1 MVRILFTFIGGSG
14 HLRPLLPFARA
25 ARAAGHTV
33 AVAGRGS
40 RLDEIAAA
48 GFTGIQTSPPNRR
61 PPDAPE
67 EPLTVPDRLREEQV
81 MREAFAGSAART
93 HAQALREIALDWKPD
108 VIVRDEVDFG
118 TAIAAESLGIPT
130 ASVVVLLA
138 GGFIRPDVVAEP
150 LDELRAEYE
159 LEPDPDLTRLPGQL
173 VIMPAP
179 QILRDPRHAL
189 PADTFYCRPT
199 HSVLEAARTNKQP
212 KVYLTLGT
220 IDTFR
225 ELFDKV
231 LAAARTIPVDLLV
244 TLGPKLDPASFGPQ
258 PDNVRIER
266 FIPQDEI
273 LPTTDLVIAHG
284 GSGTLIGSLAHGLPS
299 ILLPL
304 AADQPHN
311 ADRCVALGT
320 ACQFDPI
327 TFTSKETADTIME
340 LTDKVTGAPYRE
352 AARRVQTEINA
363 LPSPEQAVA
372 LLERLG

>member
-1 MVRILFTFIGGSG
+1 MRILFTFIGGSG
-14 HLRPLLPFARA
+14 HLRPLLPFAQA

-40 RLDEIAAA
+40 RIDEIAGA
-48 GFTGIQTSPPNRR
+48 GFTGIPTSPPNHR
-61 PPDAPE
+61 PPGAE
-67 EPLTVPDRLREEQV
+67 EDPLTAPDRQREEQV
-81 MREAFAGSAART
+81 MREAFAGGGART
-93 HAQALREIALDWKPD
+93 HAEAVRRIALDWKPD

-118 TAIAAESLGIPT
+118 SAIAAESLGIPT

-138 GGFIRPDVVAEP
+138 GGLIRPDVVAEP

-159 LEPDPDLTRLPGQL
+159 LDPDPDLTKLPGQL

-179 QILRDPRHAL
+179 QILRDPRYAL
-189 PADTFYCRPT
+189 PAGTFYCRPSHAVAVT
-199 HSVLEAARTNKQP
+199 TPTNERP
-212 KVYLTLGT
+212 KVYFTLGT

-231 LAAARTIPVDLLV
+231 LAAARTIPVDLVV
-244 TLGPKLDPASFGPQ
+244 TVGPKLDPASFGPQ
-258 PDNVRIER
+258 PENVRIER

-284 GSGTLIGSLAHGLPS
+284 GSGTLVGSLAHGLPS

-304 AADQPHN
+304 GADQPHN

-320 ACQFDPI
+320 ACQLDPI
-327 TFTSKETADTIME
+327 TFTSKDAADCIME
-340 LTDKVTGAPYRE
+340 LTGKVAGVSFHE
-352 AARRVQTEINA
+352 AARRVQAEINA
-363 LPSPEQAVA
+363 LPSPERAVA
-372 LLERLG
+372 LIEQLR

>member
-1 MVRILFTFIGGSG
+1 MMRILFTFIGGSG

-25 ARAAGHTV
+25 AQAAGHTV

-40 RLDEIAAA
+40 RIDEIVAA
-48 GFTGIQTSPPNRR
+48 GFTGIPTSPPNRR
-61 PPDAPE
+61 PPDAAE
-67 EPLTVPDRLREEQV
+67 EPLTAPDRLREEQV
-81 MREAFAGSAART
+81 MRDGFAGGART

-130 ASVVVLLA
+130 ASVIVLLA
-138 GGFIRPDVVAEP
+138 GGLIRPDVVAEP
-150 LDELRAEYE
+150 LDQLRAEYG
-159 LEPDPDLTRLPGQL
+159 LDPDPDLTKLPGQL

-179 QILRDPRHAL
+179 RILRDPRHAL
-189 PADTFYCRPT
+189 PADTFYCRPN
-199 HSVLEAARTNKQP
+199 HAVLETAPTNERP

-244 TLGPKLDPASFGPQ
+244 TVGPKLDPASFGPQ

-266 FIPQDEI
+266 FVPQDEI

-284 GSGTLIGSLAHGLPS
+284 GSGTLIGALAHELPS

-320 ACQFDPI
+320 ARQLDPM
-327 TFTSKETADTIME
+327 TFTPQDVADAIME
-340 LTDKVTGAPYRE
+340 LTDRVTGVPFRR
-352 AARRVQTEINA
+352 AARQLQTEINA
-363 LPSPEQAVA
+363 LPSPEQAVI
-372 LLERLG
+372 LIEQLR